1 MKKIIAVTLAALAIA
16 GVLMANG
23 CESLKSPLV
32 DRSWVLTSY
41 ESPDAVVH
49 PVVAG
54 SKVTALFDSKTGQVT
69 GSGGVNSYGG
79 AFHIDHLSVTV
90 DTITRTE
97 MASTNPALNQ
107 QENDFFKALEKAESY
122 APDHDAM
129 TIIGGGWTLHF
140 VLETTAT
147 P

>member
-1 MKKIIAVTLAALAIA
+1 MKKIIAVTLLALALA

-23 CESLKSPLV
+23 CESVKSPLV
-32 DRSWVLTSY
+32 DRTWVLSSY
-41 ESPDAVVH
+41 ESPDAVIHHIV
-49 PVVAG
+49 PG
-54 SKVTALFDSKTGQVT
+54 SRVTALFDSQTGQVT

-79 AFHIDHLSVTV
+79 AFHEDHLSVTV
-90 DTITRTE
+90 DSLMHTE

-107 QENDFFKALEKAESY
+107 QENDFFQALQKAESY

-129 TIIGGGWTLHF
+129 TISGGGWQLHF
-140 VLETTAT
+140 NLAATTT

>member
-54 SKVTALFDSKTGQVT
+54 SKTGQVT